1 MAHRRRGVGVG
12 RTSAAASAAAAS
24 RRGSRSPT
32 RTTNTGASSGS
43 GGTGTSSHDRYSSSH
58 QSRVQRKADEIRAQ
72 SFQNAVET
80 IEQIQAQLTEYARKN
95 QNVIQNDP
103 AFRQQFLQM
112 CAPLG
117 VDPLVSPK
125 GFWAKTL
132 GVGTLC
138 GGFLC
143 RFLFFLELD
152 NINRYFA
159 DGSDSVYL
167 VGQWLI
173 N

>member
-12 RTSAAASAAAAS
+12 RTSAAAAAAN
-24 RRGSRSPT
+24 RRGSRSPP
-32 RTTNTGASSGS
+32 RTNTGASSGS
-43 GGTGTSSHDRYSSSH
+43 GTTTTTTASSSSH

-80 IEQIQAQLTEYARKN
+80 IEQIQTQLTEYARNN
-95 QNVIQNDP
+95 QHVIQNDP

-132 GVGTLC
+132 GVGT
-138 GGFLC
+138 F
-143 RFLFFLELD
+143 
-152 NINRYFA
+152 
-159 DGSDSVYL
+159 
-167 VGQWLI
+167 
-173 N
+173 